1 MGEVGGVTLVDDYGH
16 HPAEVEATLSAA
28 QSGYGRRVVV
38 AFQPHR
44 YTRTRDLF
52 DDFTRAFNKAD
63 VLVVTDVYAAGEA
76 PIAGATSEALA
87 QAVREHGHHSV
98 TYVPD
103 KRKVPDVLEQIAEPH
118 RDALVALTKRD
129 LDPEP
134 LAELDEDVRD
144 DVLEQLDSKEI
155 AAAARELETDDAA
168 SLLEDLPEQERQ
180 EVLAELPA
188 QDRADIETALAFEED
203 TAGRLMQRSL
213 VKVPDYWTVGQVIDY
228 CREASDLPDDVY
240 DLFVVD
246 RMGRLRGSVKLGRML
261 RTKRPVPI
269 VDLVDPEIPAVPADT
284 PQEEVAHLFRDQDLV
299 SCPVIDAD
307 RRLLGVIMVDDVVD
321 VIDEEA
327 EEDILKMGGVGV
339 DDVHANTLETT
350 QRRAWWLGLN
360 LLTAIVASLVIGQF
374 EGAIEKIVVLAVL
387 MPIVASMGGNAGTQT
402 VTVAVRA
409 LAMGELTA
417 ANALRFIGK
426 EFAVG
431 GLNGLIFA
439 ALMGAGVCAAD
450 KKAPPA
456 VADATP
462 LAEERGDPELL
473 QLAESLHDAVKVAP
487 LEPVSGRRRIPRLER
502 ARLPDPR
509 RTRETIGEDLVEDGV
524 AHPRRCHWPRGPLR
538 AHPLTE
544 PTASPPVMNRWLSRY
559 TIAGGSVSMIE
570 NAETSGQ
577 GIADA

>member
-1 MGEVGGVTLVDDYGH
+1 MNAAPETLDEVPPELVRRIEEALDGGRDEEVRTLLGG
-16 HPAEVEATLSAA
+16 LSA
-28 QSGYGRRVVV
+28 SG
-38 AFQPHR
+38 
-44 YTRTRDLF
+44 
-52 DDFTRAFNKAD
+52 
-63 VLVVTDVYAAGEA
+63 
-76 PIAGATSEALA
+76 
-87 QAVREHGHHSV
+87 QA
-98 TYVPD
+98 
-103 KRKVPDVLEQIAEPH
+103 DVLEQVAEPR

-129 LDPEP
+129 LDPET

-144 DVLEQLDSKEI
+144 DVLDQLDSKEI

-188 QDRADIETALAFEED
+188 QERAEIEQALAYPED
-203 TAGRLMQRSL
+203 TAGRLMQTAL

-246 RMGRLRGSVKLGRML
+246 RLGRLRGSVKLGRML

-299 SCPVIDAD
+299 SCPVIDGE

-417 ANALRFIGK
+417 ANALRFIAK

-439 ALMGAGVCAAD
+439 MLMGAGVVLWYGDWRLGAVIAAAMVCNLMAAALAGTLIPLTLQKIGVD
-450 KKAPPA
+450 PA
-456 VADATP
+456 VSSTVFLTTVTDVVGFLAFLGLATIF
-462 LAEERGDPELL
+462 LL
-473 QLAESLHDAVKVAP
+473 
-487 LEPVSGRRRIPRLER
+487 
-502 ARLPDPR
+502 
-509 RTRETIGEDLVEDGV
+509 
-524 AHPRRCHWPRGPLR
+524 
-538 AHPLTE
+538 
-544 PTASPPVMNRWLSRY
+544 
-559 TIAGGSVSMIE
+559 
-570 NAETSGQ
+570 
-577 GIADA
+577 